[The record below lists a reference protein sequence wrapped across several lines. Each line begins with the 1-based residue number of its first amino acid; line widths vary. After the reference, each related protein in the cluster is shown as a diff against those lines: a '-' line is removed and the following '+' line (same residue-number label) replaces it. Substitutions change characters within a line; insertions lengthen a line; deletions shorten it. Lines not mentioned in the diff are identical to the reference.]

1 MSQLDIDYNPIQW
14 HDGMLLMPQHFQQ
27 SDLRLQNL
35 ITYYVSQAVPFFWGI
50 VSLEIDKALLT
61 TGLFRVLQMEAIM
74 PDGLLVKTLTDGVS
88 SLQVDLLP
96 FQEKLQI
103 SPLFVYLCVP
113 QMSASRVDGEND
125 MPRFRSHLTT
135 SVIDTNTGEEAI
147 DIPRLVPNLSLHVA
161 SEPPPHYVCLPL
173 AQVTYD
179 TKSYALTNYVPPL
192 VQVGEL
198 TEIGTLCRDLSQR
211 LRQKLG
217 YLQQKVQAV
226 SMQIK
231 KDPFFAEIEGVRLK
245 LIAGLLPF
253 ESLLSI
259 EKASPFTIYRALCG
273 LAGQI
278 SGVKYGEIPPR
289 FDAYKHEDIRKS
301 FAQVVEYIDKV
312 LDEIEESYTVIPF
325 TLNAR
330 IFTLQLQSDWVKDRL
345 VIGARSQPG
354 VNEEYIKNWVK
365 NCVIVTDKYIPLAKD
380 NRVLGASREL
390 VSEIVSMN
398 LVPTRGVQL
407 FTVDVDAR
415 YIDPKGVLCLFNMS
429 DDDLTR
435 PAEMLLYNSN
445 QITSGGY

>member
-1 MSQLDIDYNPIQW
+1 MTQLEIDYNPIQW

-27 SDLRLQNL
+27 SDMRLQNL

-50 VSLEIDKALLT
+50 VNLEIDKALLT
-61 TGLFRVLQMEAIM
+61 SGLFRVLQLEAIM
-74 PDGLLVKTLTDGVS
+74 PDGLLVKTLNDTVLK
-88 SLQVDLLP
+88 LQVDLLP
-96 FQEKLQI
+96 FREKLEI

-113 QMSASRVDGEND
+113 QLNTNTMEGEND
-125 MPRFRSHLTT
+125 MSRFRSHLSTN
-135 SVIDTNTGEEAI
+135 VLDVNTGEEAI
-147 DIPRLVPNLSLHVA
+147 DIPRLVPNMSLQVA

-173 AQVTYD
+173 AKVTYD

-192 VQVGEL
+192 VQVGVL
-198 TEIGTLCRDLSQR
+198 TEIGSLCRDLSQR

-217 YLQQKVQAV
+217 YLQQKVQSV
-226 SMQIK
+226 GGGIT

-259 EKASPFTIYRALCG
+259 GKASPFNIYRALCG

-289 FDAYKHEDIRKS
+289 FDAYQHEDIRKS
-301 FAQVVEYIDKV
+301 YAQVVAYIDKV
-312 LDEIEESYTVIPF
+312 LDEIEESYTVLPF

-330 IFTLQLQSDWVKDRL
+330 IFTLQLQSEWVKDRL
-345 VIGARSQPG
+345 VIGARTQPG
-354 VNEEYIKNWVK
+354 VNEEYLKTWIK

-390 VSEIVSMN
+390 VSEVTSMN

-407 FTVDVDAR
+407 FIVDVDPR
-415 YIDPKGVLCLFNMS
+415 YIDPKGILCLFNMS

-445 QITSGGY
+445 EITSGGY